1 MFKIKKSNY
10 LTFLLGLS
18 FVALPLLMSA
28 DDHKKT
34 YSESYSVNKDA
45 ELLIDN
51 KFGDLHIQNWNK
63 NEIAVEVTV
72 TVKTSSESKAQ
83 STLDRIQIEITG
95 NKDKVEARTIINEK
109 TFSKGS
115 FSVDYK
121 VMAPATVNLM
131 LVNKF
136 GDIYLEEVNGMADI
150 ELAYGEID
158 ATAINHGDSHLD
170 LKFSEGEIGN
180 YGGRQI
186 SATYSELDVEKAKGL
201 KLVSR
206 FSEINLQNVES
217 LELDSQYDEIIVNK
231 CGGINAVT
239 RFTELG
245 VMDLSGN
252 FSFDAQ
258 YGEVGVKMISDM
270 KGQCAVENAFADV
283 NLTFAPGVSF
293 ELDAEI
299 KLGSLSYPENNA
311 ELDRIEKGFTTEI
324 YKGRIGKGVPGSKL
338 VIECRNADVTI
349 DY

>member
-1 MFKIKKSNY
+1 MFKIKKTNY

-18 FVALPLLMSA
+18 FIALPLLMSA
-28 DDHKKT
+28 GDYKKI

-51 KFGDLHIQNWNK
+51 KFGDLHIQNWEK
-63 NEIAVEVTV
+63 NEISVEVTV
-72 TVKTSSESKAQ
+72 TVKASSESKAQ
-83 STLDRIQIEITG
+83 SAIDRVLIEITG
-95 NKDKVEARTIINEK
+95 SKEKVTARTTINEK
-109 TFSKGS
+109 TFTKES

-121 VMAPATVNLM
+121 VMAPSTVNLT

-136 GDIYLEEVNGMADI
+136 GDIYLEEVKGMADI
-150 ELAYGEID
+150 ELSYGEID
-158 ATAINHGDSHLD
+158 AKSITHEDSRLD
-170 LKFSEGEIGN
+170 LKFSEGDIGN
-180 YGGRQI
+180 YGGKKI

-206 FSEINLQNVES
+206 FSEIDLQNVGS

-231 CGGINAVT
+231 CGDINAVT

-245 VMDLSGN
+245 VMELSGN
-252 FSFDAQ
+252 FRFDAQ
-258 YGEVGVKMISDM
+258 YGDVGVKMIRDM
-270 KGQCAVENAFADV
+270 KGQCTVQNAFADV
-283 NLTFAPGVSF
+283 GLTFATGVSF

-299 KLGSLSYPENNA
+299 KFGSLSYPENNA

-324 YKGRIGKGVPGSKL
+324 YKGRIGKNAPGSKL
-338 VIECRNADVTI
+338 SIECRNADVTI